1 MQRTRSLLRPPR
13 LRRMPSLAMQHF
25 SDWEYRAASVYF
37 ARELRWP
44 YRLLSRF
51 AAKRYT
57 GIYEGGAYV
66 R

>member
-1 MQRTRSLLRPPR
+1 
-13 LRRMPSLAMQHF
+13 MPSLAMQHF